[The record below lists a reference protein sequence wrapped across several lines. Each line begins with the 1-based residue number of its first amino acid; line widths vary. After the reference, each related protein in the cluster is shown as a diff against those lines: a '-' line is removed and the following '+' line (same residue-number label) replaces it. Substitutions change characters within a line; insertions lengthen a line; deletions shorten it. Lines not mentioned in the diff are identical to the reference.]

1 MTEKPDYDRLWDL
14 IKNTRFC
21 MCVQIQQADGQL
33 RSRPLTTQNQSL
45 DEGILYF
52 FIPKDG
58 DIAQNLQQDRRI
70 NLAYANVDK
79 AETEDKDLC
88 RRLNV
93 DATQYLFDFSQAKK
107 AQFIYI
113 STDYVFVGQ
122 ESFYDEDGKPNPL
135 NVYGKTKYEG
145 EKVVQDNGMIV
156 RISFP
161 YRAQFE
167 KKKDFVR
174 TLKWLMEQ
182 GKELKMVTDSLNTP
196 TFIDDIAHSLKYL
209 INNFSPEVFHLN
221 GSDSFTPYE
230 EALQIA
236 RIFSLDSNLVGKTTF
251 DEFYKGKAARPRNTV
266 MKSKKNT
273 FHTMKGFEEGLISI
287 KESLK

>member
-1 MTEKPDYDRLWDL
+1 MKKIAVTGSTGLVASRIVELLGEDFEFIELTHDKVDITSKESVESALKDL
-14 IKNTRFC
+14 KFD
-21 MCVQIQQADGQL
+21 VLLHSA
-33 RSRPLTTQNQSL
+33 
-45 DEGILYF
+45 
-52 FIPKDG
+52 
-58 DIAQNLQQDRRI
+58 
-70 NLAYANVDK
+70 AYANVDK